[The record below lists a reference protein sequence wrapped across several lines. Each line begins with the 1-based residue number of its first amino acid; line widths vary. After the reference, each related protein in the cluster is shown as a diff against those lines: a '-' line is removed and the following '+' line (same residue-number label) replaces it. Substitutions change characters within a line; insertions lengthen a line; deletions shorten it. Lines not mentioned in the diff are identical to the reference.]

1 MPPLPTLLAA
11 PLPVTETPLDLF
23 DADAQARFEVLQQRL
38 AGQFSRIFPNPN
50 KPRTVVVV
58 PSLSLDT
65 EELTKIDGV
74 HHYEERMLCLLMLL
88 RLPRT
93 RVIYVTS
100 QPVHPT
106 IIDYYL
112 NLLPGIPGN
121 HARRRLTLLSC
132 HDASPLPLTQKILN
146 RPRLL
151 ARIRKAITR
160 SEYAHLTC
168 FNTTLLEKQLALAL
182 NIPLYATDPALAYLG
197 TKSGSR
203 AVFKEAGIL
212 VPDGFEELRDAT
224 DVVDALV
231 ALKRRNT
238 ALRRAVVKLNDG
250 FSGEGNAVFPYDGC
264 PEGAALEGWV
274 REALTHQLRFEA
286 KGETWAHFQTQFKEM
301 GGIVEAFIDGA
312 VKRSP
317 SAQFRVNPLGEVIP
331 ISTHDQMLGGPSG
344 QIFLG
349 CTFPA
354 PSAYRL
360 EIQRA
365 GHRVAE
371 VLRDQGVLGRFGID
385 FISVKEGD
393 TWKHYAIEI
402 NLRKGG
408 TTHPFLML
416 KFLIDGTYDA
426 TTGNYY
432 TPAGQPRYYF
442 ASDNLKDPAYRGL
455 TPDDL
460 IDIAVYHGLH
470 FHGTTLEGVAF
481 HLIGALSEFGKLG
494 VMCIGRTPE
503 RAQFFYDE
511 TVEVLN
517 RETR

>member
-1 MPPLPTLLAA
+1 MQAHSLIEEQVPAPEASLFLLDAA
-11 PLPVTETPLDLF
+11 
-23 DADAQARFEVLQQRL
+23 AQAQFEALQQRL
-38 AGQFSRIFPNPN
+38 VAQFARIFPNPN

-58 PSLSLDT
+58 PSLSFDVK
-65 EELTKIDGV
+65 ELAKIDGA

-112 NLLPGIPGN
+112 NLLPGIPGS
-121 HARRRLTLLSC
+121 HVRQRLTLLSC
-132 HDASPLPLTQKILN
+132 HDASPQPLTQKILD

-151 ARIRKAITR
+151 ERIRKAIPR
-160 SEYAHLTC
+160 REYAHLTC
-168 FNTTLLEKQLALAL
+168 FNATLLEKQLALEL
-182 NIPLYATDPALAYLG
+182 DIPLYAPDPALSYFG
-197 TKSGSR
+197 SKSGSR
-203 AVFKEAGIL
+203 TVFKQAGVL
-212 VPDGFEELRDAT
+212 LPDGFEHLRDT
-224 DVVDALV
+224 GDIVEALA
-231 ALKRRNT
+231 ALKRQHPS
-238 ALRRAVVKLNDG
+238 LRRAVVKLNEG
-250 FSGEGNAVFPYDGC
+250 FSGEGNALFHYDGC
-264 PEGAALEGWV
+264 PENAALGAWI
-274 REALTHQLRFEA
+274 RDALPHRLRFEA
-286 KGETWAHFQTQFKEM
+286 TGEGWAHYQAQFETM
-301 GGIVEAFIDGA
+301 GGVVECFIEGA
-312 VKRSP
+312 EKRSP
-317 SAQFRVNPLGEVIP
+317 STQFRVNPLGEAIP

-354 PSAYRL
+354 PAAYRL
-360 EIQRA
+360 DIQAA
-365 GHRVAE
+365 GQQVAE

-393 TWKHYAIEI
+393 SWKHYAIEI

-416 KFLIDGTYDA
+416 QFLIDGTYDP

-460 IDIAVYHGLH
+460 IDISVYHGLH

-494 VMCIGRTPE
+494 VLCIGRSPE

-511 TVEVLN
+511 TVDVLN